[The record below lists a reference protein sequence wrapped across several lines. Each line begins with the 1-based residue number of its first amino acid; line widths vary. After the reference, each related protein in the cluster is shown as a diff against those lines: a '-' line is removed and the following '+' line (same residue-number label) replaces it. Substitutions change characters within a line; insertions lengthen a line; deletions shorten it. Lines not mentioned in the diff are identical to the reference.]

1 MATSRDDFGIAI
13 RSALLQSG
21 AKQKFSLFVLIIASV
36 LVFTLD
42 NLELKPIKALRS
54 VINDGVYR
62 LSAIS
67 SSPISF
73 ASASKSFLSN
83 HFNIYKEN
91 EELKKKIELL
101 EKDRFDTLYLQTENN
116 QLQEVLE
123 LDKTT
128 SYSTVGAK
136 IMLDKNSPYLN
147 SVVINKGSNV
157 GIKLGMPVL
166 NKGNL
171 VGRIVEVNYISSRI
185 LLLNDL
191 NSKIPAVISPS
202 GEQAILSG
210 IGQKNPTLEYL
221 PDGFQNVD
229 DLTVYTSGK
238 DGVLFPGISI
248 GKIIRDEDD
257 ESDEG
262 RIRVKLFSD
271 PTQVLYV
278 NVVLDKSNDA
288 GAR

>member
-13 RSALLQSG
+13 RSALLQRG
-21 AKQKFSLFVLIIASV
+21 AKQKFSLFVLILASI
-36 LVFTLD
+36 LIFALD
-42 NLELKPIKALRS
+42 NLELKPIKVLRG

-73 ASASKSFLSN
+73 ASASKNFLST
-83 HFNIYKEN
+83 HLNIYKEN
-91 EELKKKIELL
+91 EELKKKIEIL

-116 QLQEVLE
+116 KLQEVLD

-128 SYSTVGAK
+128 AYSTIGAK

-147 SVVINKGSNV
+147 SVIINKGSNV

-166 NKGNL
+166 SKGNL

-210 IGQKNPTLEYL
+210 IGKKNPTLEYL
-221 PDGFQNVD
+221 PDGFQNID
-229 DLTVYTSGK
+229 NLTVYTSGK

-248 GKIIRDEDD
+248 GKIIRDEED
-257 ESDEG
+257 ESDEE

-271 PTQVLYV
+271 PTQILYV
-278 NVVLDKSNDA
+278 NVVLDKSNDEEA
-288 GAR
+288 K

>member
-36 LVFTLD
+36 LIFALD

>member
-83 HFNIYKEN
+83 HLNIYKEN

-257 ESDEG
+257 ENDEG

-278 NVVLDKSNDA
+278 NVVLHKSNDEEA
-288 GAR
+288 K

>member
-36 LVFTLD
+36 LIFALD
-42 NLELKPIKALRS
+42 NLELKPIKVLRS

-62 LSAIS
+62 ISAIS

-248 GKIIRDEDD
+248 GKIIRGEDD